1 MFLARKLPFFSG
13 RGYKIL
19 LGKTRIEYRIDTP
32 AVPTR
37 TWVGVWVRAVMIM
50 TSAPLIL
57 IWSMVLGWVVRVEL
71 LDTYTKYTT

>member
-19 LGKTRIEYRIDTP
+19 LGKTRIEYRIDT
-32 AVPTR
+32 R

-50 TSAPLIL
+50 TPAPLML